1 MSAIETEVKFR
12 VQDVARVEQRLQAA
26 GFRRETP
33 RTFERNVL
41 YDTPERRLRLD
52 RQILRIRQY
61 GDKWV
66 LTHKAIPAEG
76 DVGPTS
82 SVSKPR
88 LPIGD
93 GETVAAIFASLGFT
107 PAFTYEKWRTE
118 WTDGTGH
125 CVIDETPIGT
135 FAELEGPED
144 WIDKTSTALA
154 VDAGEMTNL
163 SYGRMF
169 ELWKAE
175 TGSPA
180 NDLTFAA
187 IGRLFS
193 RTRILIR
200 QGAAASEPLLEGAA
214 GDSVAAPAFARAS
227 TCPGMMPR
235 ISVATT
241 VSNSATRSEG
251 RTLARGSCD
260 MVSLGLE

>member
-76 DVGPTS
+76 DTGLYKQRVETETT
-82 SVSKPR
+82 V
-88 LPIGD
+88 GD
-93 GETVAAIFASLGFT
+93 GETVAAILASLGFT

-144 WIDKTSTALA
+144 WIDKT
-154 VDAGEMTNL
+154 
-163 SYGRMF
+163 
-169 ELWKAE
+169 
-175 TGSPA
+175 
-180 NDLTFAA
+180 
-187 IGRLFS
+187 
-193 RTRILIR
+193 
-200 QGAAASEPLLEGAA
+200 AAAA
-214 GDSVAAPAFARAS
+214 GS
-227 TCPGMMPR
+227 
-235 ISVATT
+235 
-241 VSNSATRSEG
+241 
-251 RTLARGSCD
+251 
-260 MVSLGLE
+260 

>member
-12 VQDVARVEQRLQAA
+12 VQDVARVERRLQEA
-26 GFRRETP
+26 GFWRETP

-76 DVGPTS
+76 DVGLYKQRVETETT
-82 SVSKPR
+82 
-88 LPIGD
+88 IGD
-93 GETVAAIFASLGFT
+93 GETVAAIFAALGFT

-118 WTDGTGH
+118 WADGAGH

-154 VDAGEMTNL
+154 VASGEMTNL

-169 ELWKAE
+169 ELWKE
-175 TGSPA
+175 QTGSPA

-187 IGRLFS
+187 IG
-193 RTRILIR
+193 
-200 QGAAASEPLLEGAA
+200 
-214 GDSVAAPAFARAS
+214 DSSAVP
-227 TCPGMMPR
+227 
-235 ISVATT
+235 
-241 VSNSATRSEG
+241 VS
-251 RTLARGSCD
+251 
-260 MVSLGLE
+260 